1 MKMQI
6 KSFTALIPKVY
17 LWGMA
22 AAIPA
27 VLFVVNALLV
37 RYVGLLSVLMCFWLY
52 CFLDIFLDYWIFG
65 GICSKTG
72 NRMEYIK
79 SSFYGYRILKNS
91 IIGDEARRLG
101 GMAVVSFLTMGYYCF
116 SQDGGIA
123 SADLVYIGLMVLIPF
138 FLNTAALNLSRYIN
152 TLLMH
157 NMVSCL
163 ASGASLGLLVTRLY
177 GSGEETG
184 GAGQLGQVLVVF
196 AVLSAVA
203 AVLTVWHMLI
213 RVKQSYMDGECCA

>member
-1 MKMQI
+1 MKKQI
-6 KSFTALIPKVY
+6 KSCTALIPKAY

-22 AAIPA
+22 AAVPA
-27 VLFVVNALLV
+27 ALFVVNALLV

-52 CFLDIFLDYWIFG
+52 SFLDIFLDYWIFG
-65 GICSKTG
+65 GICAKTG

-101 GMAVVSFLTMGYYCF
+101 GMAVMAFLTMGYYCF
-116 SQDGGIA
+116 YQNGRITA
-123 SADLVYIGLMVLIPF
+123 ADLVYIGLMVLMPF
-138 FLNTAALNLSRYIN
+138 FLNTAALNVSRYIS

-177 GSGEETG
+177 GSGEGTG
-184 GAGQLGQVLVVF
+184 GTGKLGYVLVVF
-196 AVLSAVA
+196 AVLSAA
-203 AVLTVWHMLI
+203 AAALTVWHMLI
-213 RVKQSYMDGECCA
+213 RVKQSYMDGEC